1 MTKPPKGGVPDGADV
16 QALLDE
22 LAVRKEWRDYGHGP
36 LHGQSYDMITQMWAL
51 IEPPVGGRWRRSMR
65 LSLCRL
71 WSRGARSERR
81 NRWRRRRILIIP
93 MGTGGLGA
101 RIGDADSV
109 RLWRPGGRHG

>member
-51 IEPPVGGRWRRSMR
+51 IEPPVGGPVAAVDEAEPVPPMEQGGPVGEEEPVEEAPHPDHSHGHRRS
-65 LSLCRL
+65 
-71 WSRGARSERR
+71 RGSHR
-81 NRWRRRRILIIP
+81 
-93 MGTGGLGA
+93 
-101 RIGDADSV
+101 
-109 RLWRPGGRHG
+109 GR